1 MAAISKVLR
10 SISETKRRRAF
21 NVDSMY
27 RFCGALISDKLLANL
42 SHHSIPRC
50 ETHFTKWRPFP
61 KYYSLSQKLR
71 GAERSMLTL
80 CIGFVGRRFPKKY
93 CQIHHAIISAI
104 LEAIFQKMAAF
115 FKVIRVIFENMRQI
129 IVTLVYTCIMFREYY
144 SDSILLRASHNGGH
158 NLAGCCGNLFYL
170 I

>member
-1 MAAISKVLR
+1 MAAISKVLW

-27 RFCGALISDKLLANL
+27 RFCGALISEKLLLNV
-42 SHHSIPRC
+42 SHHSIRHC
-50 ETHFTKWRPFP
+50 ETHFYKMAAISKVIR
-61 KYYSLSQKLR
+61 LSQNLR
-71 GAERSMLTL
+71 GTEPPMLTL
-80 CIGFVGRRFPKKY
+80 CIGFVGRRFQKKY

-129 IVTLVYTCIMFREYY
+129 IVTLVSTCIMFREYD

-158 NLAGCCGNLFYL
+158 NLAGCCGNLF
-170 I
+170 